1 MIDLAVTLWAN
12 GSAQPPGRTVAL
24 ALGYAGNRGLY
35 RLVVNQLGEWK
46 NLIVRV
52 CWHDGC
58 GKTLGTSLIKDGAVE
73 VPDIVTAESGHGVC
87 TFEGTNGA
95 GVTITSADLPY
106 IVQENSG
113 VKDDTMP
120 KPGTSAWEEFV
131 RLVLG
136 ENIPQVATEEEAKA
150 MLDEIFKED

>member
-1 MIDLAVTLWAN
+1 MIDLAVTLRAN
-12 GSAQPPGRTVAL
+12 GSAQPPGRTIAL

-46 NLIVRV
+46 DLIVRV
-52 CWHDGC
+52 CWHDEC
-58 GKTLGTSLIKDGAVE
+58 GKALGTSLVKDGTVE
-73 VPDIVTAESGHGVC
+73 VPDIVTAEAGRGMC
-87 TFEGTNGA
+87 TFEGTNGD

-106 IVQENSG
+106 IVRANSG

-120 KPGTSAWEEFV
+120 KPGTTAWEEFV

-136 ENIPQVATEEEAKA
+136 SSNLQLATEEETKA